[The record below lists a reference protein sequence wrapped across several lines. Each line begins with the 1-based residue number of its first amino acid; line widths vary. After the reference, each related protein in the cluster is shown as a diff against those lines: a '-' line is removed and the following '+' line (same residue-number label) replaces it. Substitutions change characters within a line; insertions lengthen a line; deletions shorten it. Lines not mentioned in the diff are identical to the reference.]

1 MMKVYYLSSSAFA
14 DNQIN
19 LLHHFPKEIS
29 VTYNVIIPV
38 KNSNYSEA
46 EISAYCRE
54 KGIDFIPTRLKYR
67 FRDPRLLI
75 TYYGILENIRRV
87 DPDVIFVANF
97 DQIYLNA
104 ILLALDKK
112 KTVIAMHDVVNHSHT
127 AFDKLTTIGKKLLIG
142 KFDTFLT
149 YSAPQASILRSKYGK
164 KKVYS
169 IPLPLIGFGDMPVV
183 EKAVGKKTFLFFGFI
198 LHYKGL
204 DLLLHAINK
213 LAEKRQDF
221 QLIIAGRSSEW
232 QEKYAPLIQH
242 PELVS
247 AHIGFIEN
255 HDIPAYFAQA
265 DYLVLPYRDTTQS
278 GPLMIAYNYNIPVLA
293 SNAEGFH
300 EFFQNGTTGYMFDLA
315 RETDLVRVLDEAIDR
330 PEEEY
335 LELKQKLA
343 SHTEDNFAISKL
355 VTAYTDMFKNT
366 TS

>member
-1 MMKVYYLSSSAFA
+1 MKVYYLSSSAFA

-19 LLHHFPKEIS
+19 LLHHFPKGIS

-38 KNSNYSEA
+38 KNSNYSEE
-46 EISAYCRE
+46 EIRDYCLQQ
-54 KGIDFIPTRLKYR
+54 KIDFIPTRLRYR
-67 FRDPRLLI
+67 FRDPRLLAA
-75 TYYGILENIRRV
+75 YYGILANIRRV
-87 DPDVIFVANF
+87 NPDLIFVANF

-104 ILLALDKK
+104 MLLALDKS
-112 KTVIAMHDVVNHSHT
+112 KTIIAMHDVVNHSNT
-127 AFDKLTTIGKKLLIG
+127 AFDKLTTFGKKLLIG

-149 YSAPQASILRSKYGK
+149 YSKPQAAILREKYGK
-164 KKVYS
+164 KKVYT
-169 IPLPLIGFGDMPVV
+169 IPLPLIGFGDMP
-183 EKAVGKKTFLFFGFI
+183 AVQKPAGMKTFLFFGFI

-204 DLLLHAINK
+204 DLLLQAINT

-221 QLIIAGRSSEW
+221 RLIIAGRSADWEE
-232 QEKYAPLIQH
+232 QYAPLIRH
-242 PELVS
+242 PERVS

-300 EFFQNGTTGYMFDLA
+300 EFFREGTTGYMFDLA
-315 RETDLVRVLDEAIDR
+315 KQGDLERVLNEAIDR
-330 PEEEY
+330 PEKEY
-335 LELKQKLA
+335 NELKQKLA
-343 SHTEDNFAISKL
+343 AHTHQNFAISRL
-355 VTAYTDMFKNT
+355 VAAYVDMFKNT

>member
-1 MMKVYYLSSSAFA
+1 MKVYYLSSSAFA

-19 LLHHFPKEIS
+19 LLHHFPKDIS

-46 EISAYCRE
+46 EISDYCRQQ
-54 KGIDFIPTRLKYR
+54 KIDFIPTRLKYR
-67 FRDPRLLI
+67 FRDPRLLSA
-75 TYYGILENIRRV
+75 YYGILANIRRV
-87 DPDVIFVANF
+87 NPDVIFVANF

-104 ILLALDKK
+104 ILLALDKS
-112 KTVIAMHDVVNHSHT
+112 KTIIAMHDVVNHSKT
-127 AFDKLTTIGKKLLIG
+127 AFDKLTTLGKKLLIN
-142 KFDTFLT
+142 KFETFLT
-149 YSAPQASILRSKYGK
+149 YSKPQASILREKYGK
-164 KKVYS
+164 KKVYT
-169 IPLPLIGFGDMPVV
+169 IPLPLIGFGDMPVLQ
-183 EKAVGKKTFLFFGFI
+183 KPAGKKTFLFFGFI
-198 LHYKGL
+198 LYYKGL

-221 QLIIAGRSSEW
+221 QLIIAGRSSDWEE
-232 QEKYAPLIQH
+232 QYAPLIRH

-247 AHIGFIEN
+247 ANIGFIEN
-255 HDIPAYFAQA
+255 HDIPAYFARA

-300 EFFQNGTTGYMFDLA
+300 EFFQSGSTGYMFDL
-315 RETDLVRVLDEAIDR
+315 EKEGDLERILDEAIDR

-335 LELKQKLA
+335 RELKQKLA
-343 SHTEDNFAISKL
+343 THTHENFAISRL
-355 VTAYTDMFKNT
+355 VAAYVDMFKKT

>member
-54 KGIDFIPTRLKYR
+54 KKIDFIPTRLKYR

-112 KTVIAMHDVVNHSHT
+112 KTIIAMHDVVNHSNT

-149 YSAPQASILRSKYGK
+149 YSQPQAAILREKYKK

-169 IPLPLIGFGDMPVV
+169 IPLPLIGFGDMPPAP
-183 EKAVGKKTFLFFGFI
+183 KPAAKKTFLFFGFI

-213 LAEKRQDF
+213 LAQKRQDF
-221 QLIIAGRSSEW
+221 QLIIAGRSADWEE
-232 QEKYAPLIQH
+232 QYAPLIQH
-242 PELVS
+242 PQLVS
-247 AHIGFIEN
+247 ATIGFIEN
-255 HDIPAYFAQA
+255 DDIPACFAQA

-300 EFFQNGTTGYMFDLA
+300 EFFQSGTTGYMFDLA
-315 RETDLVRVLDEAIDR
+315 KEGDMVRVLEEAIDR
-330 PEEEY
+330 PKEEY
-335 LELKQKLA
+335 QELKQKLA
-343 SHTEDNFAISKL
+343 AHTETNFAISKL
-355 VTAYTDMFKNT
+355 VKSYVTMFKNT